1 MSIMSQYDKGLDHLR
16 RLPQKKAA
24 TPAVPAGKGAEAA
37 SGAVADPPVDA
48 DAEAVALA
56 TLPAVRP
63 DDDDAE
69 DAVVSPETRDMAVQ
83 VVKGAFGTR
92 RGAKP
97 PIRLTP
103 LTPLPPSPPLPISIS
118 DLEKQGAVHMATMQ
132 AMERTSEWKD
142 YESHVTFE
150 LNLIRA
156 RYAAAD
162 EPMTPARRAQ
172 LDAHLRAKQTEIMND
187 HAEAAAE
194 RFISALT
201 PREVDELRSKL
212 RGIDVSAASL
222 PGFAE
227 GGSGPGAKGGAAG
240 GGGSIFDGDLR
251 DALWQVS
258 SMLSAAEKSSKV
270 KGAMGPP
277 PAALPPGSRK
287 V

>member
-1 MSIMSQYDKGLDHLR
+1 
-16 RLPQKKAA
+16 
-24 TPAVPAGKGAEAA
+24 
-37 SGAVADPPVDA
+37 
-48 DAEAVALA
+48 
-56 TLPAVRP
+56 
-63 DDDDAE
+63 
-69 DAVVSPETRDMAVQ
+69 
-83 VVKGAFGTR
+83 
-92 RGAKP
+92 
-97 PIRLTP
+97 
-103 LTPLPPSPPLPISIS
+103 
-118 DLEKQGAVHMATMQ
+118 MATMQ

-222 PGFAE
+222 PGYVDQGQ
-227 GGSGPGAKGGAAG
+227 GGGIAGGAGGAKAKA
-240 GGGSIFDGDLR
+240 GGSIFDGDLR

-258 SMLSAAEKSSKV
+258 SLLSAAERNSKI

-287 V
+287 G